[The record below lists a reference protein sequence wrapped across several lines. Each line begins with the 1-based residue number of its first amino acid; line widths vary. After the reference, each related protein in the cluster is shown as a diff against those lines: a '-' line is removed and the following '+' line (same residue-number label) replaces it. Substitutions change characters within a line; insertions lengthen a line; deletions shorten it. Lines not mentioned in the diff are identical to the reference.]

1 MKYQQEY
8 FEQSAARYPES
19 IAVDDHGDVINYL
32 ELDTKANKLANLLRT
47 IKVSTNDRVCLYI
60 DKNISM
66 YTSVLGVLKSGG
78 CWVPFS
84 SSFPEERVLF
94 LLSTLKPKAVLT
106 EKKYL
111 SSIKQFKKLSDM
123 DFSIIVMEELDE
135 DDAEVFDTTNIEEQ
149 SSERPKSYSTYN
161 DLAYII
167 FTSGSTGTPKGVMVE
182 HRNTSQFLS
191 LSKDYFKIEQG
202 SRFAHFSELT
212 FDPSI
217 FDMFYCWATAGT
229 LVPFNKKKYKI
240 NPLLFFQENNINVL
254 FTVPGVLLNIS
265 DSGQLGNKSLH
276 TVKHLLLTGEAV
288 PAKLISDW
296 YECHPE
302 STVYNM
308 YGTTETAIVSHWYK
322 FPIGFSMDS
331 EVPVGEVLPETRVV
345 LIENNKKV
353 DDGDVGEC
361 VVSSSQLS
369 PGYWGN
375 KFLTSKLFRENIGN
389 NDLPQKSYWTGDLL
403 RKDQNDLYYY
413 VGRKD
418 TQLKIRGHRVELGE
432 VENTILLNSSVVEA
446 VVLPVKNDR
455 KYAEYLVAYVKFI
468 KEKEL
473 NELLE
478 FIASRLPSYMVP
490 MKIIPV
496 NDDFPRNTNGKIDR
510 KKLLEDLSE
519 N

>member
-1 MKYQQEY
+1 
-8 FEQSAARYPES
+8 
-19 IAVDDHGDVINYL
+19 
-32 ELDTKANKLANLLRT
+32 
-47 IKVSTNDRVCLYI
+47 
-60 DKNISM
+60 
-66 YTSVLGVLKSGG
+66 
-78 CWVPFS
+78 
-84 SSFPEERVLF
+84 
-94 LLSTLKPKAVLT
+94 
-106 EKKYL
+106 
-111 SSIKQFKKLSDM
+111 
-123 DFSIIVMEELDE
+123 
-135 DDAEVFDTTNIEEQ
+135 
-149 SSERPKSYSTYN
+149 
-161 DLAYII
+161 
-167 FTSGSTGTPKGVMVE
+167 
-182 HRNTSQFLS
+182 
-191 LSKDYFKIEQG
+191 
-202 SRFAHFSELT
+202 
-212 FDPSI
+212 
-217 FDMFYCWATAGT
+217 
-229 LVPFNKKKYKI
+229 
-240 NPLLFFQENNINVL
+240 
-254 FTVPGVLLNIS
+254 
-265 DSGQLGNKSLH
+265 
-276 TVKHLLLTGEAV
+276 
-288 PAKLISDW
+288 
-296 YECHPE
+296 
-302 STVYNM
+302 
-308 YGTTETAIVSHWYK
+308 
-322 FPIGFSMDS
+322 MDS